1 MTYLRGEYIYK
12 KLEDENNIID
22 DDTIL
27 SIGEITIVF
36 MPLLALTSVGLIS
49 CLTKFFINNMQPFR
63 N

>member
-36 MPLLALTSVGLIS
+36 MPLLALTSVGLIFCFS
-49 CLTKFFINNMQPFR
+49 KFFY
-63 N
+63 